1 MSKSTNEVDIMPIKI
16 VIADDHA
23 LLRQG
28 IRNVLE
34 LEEDFQVIGEAG
46 DGEEAVERAATLKP
60 DILLLDINMPK
71 MNGLEVIRQMIDQH
85 TKVRIIVLTMH
96 DDENYVIE
104 VIKAG
109 AVGYL
114 LKDIEPGMLVKAIR
128 TVYEGESFI
137 YPTLAKKLFGEIN
150 RQHVKNLEAA
160 RVLAR
165 TKDERLSYRELEVLE
180 MVCKGKSNQ
189 DVAKILF
196 LSEKTVKNHLTNIF
210 RKISVTDRTQAVL
223 YAIKN
228 KLVVLE

>member
-1 MSKSTNEVDIMPIKI
+1 VPIKI
-16 VIADDHA
+16 IIADDHV

-34 LEEDFQVIGEAG
+34 LEADFEVISEAG
-46 DGEEAVERAATLKP
+46 DGEQAVEQAVRLIP

-71 MNGLEVIRQMIDQH
+71 MNGLEVIRRVVAQEK
-85 TKVRIIVLTMH
+85 KVRIIVLTMH

-128 TVYEGESFI
+128 TVYDGESFI
-137 YPTLAKKLFGEIN
+137 YPSLAKKLFGVIN
-150 RQHVKNLEAA
+150 RQHVQNSEVIRGIERPKE
-160 RVLAR
+160 
-165 TKDERLSYRELEVLE
+165 ERLSYRELEVLE
-180 MVCKGKSNQ
+180 MVCKGMSNQ
-189 DVAKILF
+189 EVAKTLF

-210 RKISVTDRTQAVL
+210 RKIGVTDRTQAVL
-223 YAIKN
+223 YAIRN
-228 KLVVLE
+228 KIVTID

>member
-1 MSKSTNEVDIMPIKI
+1 MPIKI
-16 VIADDHA
+16 MIADDHV

-34 LEEDFQVIGEAG
+34 LEADLQVIGEAG
-46 DGEEAVERAATLKP
+46 DGEEAVEKVAVLVP

-71 MNGLEVIRQMIDQH
+71 MNGLDVVRKVSAGQTT
-85 TKVRIIVLTMH
+85 TKIIVLTMH

-128 TVYEGESFI
+128 TVFEGESYI
-137 YPTLAKKLFGEIN
+137 YPSLAKKLFGEIN
-150 RQHVKNLEAA
+150 RQHVRSLEAA
-160 RVLAR
+160 KILER
-165 TKDERLSYRELEVLE
+165 TKEERLSYRELEVLE
-180 MVCKGKSNQ
+180 MVCKGMSNQ
-189 DVAKILF
+189 EVAKNLF

-223 YAIKN
+223 YAIKH
-228 KLVVLE
+228 KLVAIN

>member
-1 MSKSTNEVDIMPIKI
+1 MPIKI
-16 VIADDHA
+16 MIADDHA

-34 LEEDFQVIGEAG
+34 LEDDLLVIGEAG
-46 DGEEAVERAATLKP
+46 DGEQAVEKTVELMP

-71 MNGLEVIRQMIDQH
+71 FTGLEVIRKINEQIK
-85 TKVRIIVLTMH
+85 TVKIIVLTMH
-96 DDENYVIE
+96 DDENYVME

-114 LKDIEPGMLVKAIR
+114 LKDIEAGMLVTAIR

-137 YPTLAKKLFGEIN
+137 YPTLAKKLFGQIS
-150 RQHVKNLEAA
+150 RQHEESKEAA
-160 RVLAR
+160 RKR
-165 TKDERLSYRELEVLE
+165 EEQKDEKEDRDDKEERLSCREIEVLV
-180 MVCKGKSNQ
+180 MVCKGLSNQ
-189 DVAKILF
+189 EAAKQLF

-210 RKISVTDRTQAVL
+210 RKIGVNDRTQAVL

-228 KLVVLE
+228 KIVKLD